1 MGQVYNLI
9 VKNFKDLWKDSK
21 SDGCL
26 YLFLV
31 LLFLLIVILIQ
42 TVIGLWLWNVIAVA
56 IFKLPSLTFLQF
68 IGLQILVEMIFPKNV
83 NVGDN

>member
-1 MGQVYNLI
+1 MGRLYNLI

-21 SDGCL
+21 SGGCL
-26 YLFLV
+26 YVFLM
-31 LLFLLIVILIQ
+31 LLFLLIIILIE

-68 IGLQILVEMIFPKNV
+68 IGLQMLVGMIFPKNV